1 MIIQWVRK
9 KKSMG
14 LGLLRN
20 NWPKKKKKN
29 KTKEWRELRSGMIR
43 VKAQENEALKMVD
56 ASLT

>member
-1 MIIQWVRK
+1 MGK
-9 KKSMG
+9 KKKKYGSG
-14 LGLLRN
+14 FIEKQLA
-20 NWPKKKKKN
+20 KKKKKN

>member
-1 MIIQWVRK
+1 
-9 KKSMG
+9 MG

-20 NWPKKKKKN
+20 NWPKKKKKP
-29 KTKEWRELRSGMIR
+29 KEWRELRSGMIR